1 MTYYGIEQYSKK
13 WKPIKTYGGRLVEN
27 ATQAVACD
35 LLLEA
40 GPRLEEAGYEIVLS
54 VHDEYI
60 CEIPDDETRNHRQ
73 MEELMST
80 LPDWAEGLPLVAAGF
95 ESYRYRKE

>member
-1 MTYYGIEQYSKK
+1 M
-13 WKPIKTYGGRLVEN
+13 VEN
-27 ATQAVACD
+27 LTQAAACD
-35 LLLEA
+35 LLFSA
-40 GPRLEEAGYEIVLS
+40 GDRLENAGYEIVLS

-80 LPDWAEGLPLVAAGF
+80 LPTWAEGLPLVAAGF

>member
-1 MTYYGIEQYSKK
+1 MEKNKFVRTKA
-13 WKPIKTYGGRLVEN
+13 YGGRLVEN
-27 ATQAVACD
+27 AVQAAACD

-40 GPRLEEAGYEIVLS
+40 GPRLEAAGYEIVMS

-60 CEIPDDETRNHRQ
+60 CEIPDDKTRNHRH

-80 LPDWAEGLPLVAAGF
+80 LPTWADGLPLVAAGF
-95 ESYRYRKE
+95 ESYRYRKD